1 MSTYR
6 FTLSSMVVLLIVLA
20 TAPALTSADDPLTV
34 YSGRNESL
42 IGPIL
47 AQFTQDTGVEIEVLY
62 GGTSAVANQIL
73 TEGAN
78 SPADVFI
85 AQDGGAL
92 GALADAGLLAE
103 LPEATLARIAD
114 PAFVSPDGVWT
125 GLSGRARVLV
135 YNPELLAEMDLELP
149 ESILDLT
156 DESWRGLV
164 GWAPTNASFVANV
177 TAMRVLLGDCDAE
190 DWLIGMLAND
200 VQPYPKNTPIV
211 QAVISGEVV
220 AGLVNHYYLFR
231 FLAEDPDITATL
243 HFFPGGDV
251 GSLINVA
258 GAAIL
263 ATSDQP
269 DVAQQL
275 INYLLSDAAQEY
287 FAQTTYEYPLVDGSR
302 ADGEL
307 ARAGGYRGAGNRPV
321 RTRRSAS
328 NFGNDRRKRRSGL
341 ELSAYHRRRCGR
353 PASPPIEESC
363 SYRTSSH
370 RDSGQTGIRIRY

>member
-1 MSTYR
+1 MSTHR
-6 FTLSSMVVLLIVLA
+6 FKLSGIVLMLIVLVI
-20 TAPALTSADDPLTV
+20 APGLTSADDALTV

-47 AQFTQDTGVEIEVLY
+47 AQFSEDTGVEIEVLY

-92 GALADAGLLAE
+92 GALAAAEMLAE
-103 LPEATLARIAD
+103 LPEETLARVAD

-135 YNPELLAEMDLELP
+135 YNPELLAEMGLELP
-149 ESILDLT
+149 DSILDLT
-156 DESWRGLV
+156 DETWRGLV
-164 GWAPTNASFVANV
+164 GWAPTNASFVANI

-190 DWLIGMLAND
+190 DWLAGMIAND

-211 QAVISGEVV
+211 QAVINGEVV
-220 AGLVNHYYLFR
+220 VGLVNHYYLFR
-231 FLAEDPDITATL
+231 FLAEDPEITSTL

-251 GSLINVA
+251 GSLINIA

-269 DVAQQL
+269 DAAQQL
-275 INYLLSDAAQEY
+275 VNYLLSDAAQEY
-287 FAQTTYEYPLVDGSR
+287 FARTTYEYPLVDSVEPSVDLPAL
-302 ADGEL
+302 ADIEAPEIDLSEL
-307 ARAGGYRGAGNRPV
+307 DDLQA
-321 RTRRSAS
+321 T
-328 NFGNDRRKRRSGL
+328 L
-341 ELSAYHRRRCGR
+341 EM
-353 PASPPIEESC
+353 IEESGAL
-363 SYRTSSH
+363 
-370 RDSGQTGIRIRY
+370 D

>member
-1 MSTYR
+1 MTTYKFR
-6 FTLSSMVVLLIVLA
+6 PSSYVLILILLA
-20 TAPALTSADDPLTV
+20 AAPALTSAGDALTI

-47 AQFTQDTGVEIEVLY
+47 AQFADDTGVEIEVLY

-78 SPADVFI
+78 SPADVFL

-92 GALADAGLLAE
+92 GALSAAELLAI
-103 LPEATLARIAD
+103 LPEETLARVAD
-114 PAFVSPDGVWT
+114 PAFVSPQGLWT

-135 YNPELLAEMDLELP
+135 YNPELLAEMGLELP
-149 ESILDLT
+149 DSILDLT
-156 DESWRGLV
+156 AEPWRGLV

-190 DWLIGMLAND
+190 DWLAGMIANG

-211 QAVISGEVV
+211 QAVINGEVV

-231 FLAEDPDITATL
+231 FLAEDPDVTAAL

-263 ATSDQP
+263 ASSDQP
-269 DVAQQL
+269 DEALQL
-275 INYLLSDAAQEY
+275 INYLLGDAAQEY
-287 FAQTTYEYPLVDGSR
+287 FARTTYEYPLAASIEPTVDLPAL
-302 ADGEL
+302 ADIEAPEIDLSEL
-307 ARAGGYRGAGNRPV
+307 EDLQA
-321 RTRRSAS
+321 T
-328 NFGNDRRKRRSGL
+328 L
-341 ELSAYHRRRCGR
+341 EM
-353 PASPPIEESC
+353 IEESGAL
-363 SYRTSSH
+363 
-370 RDSGQTGIRIRY
+370 D

>member
-1 MSTYR
+1 MSLKHR
-6 FTLSSMVVLLIVLA
+6 SLIGLALLLFCFALS
-20 TAPALTSADDPLTV
+20 PALAQDALTV

-47 AQFTQDTGVEIEVLY
+47 AQFTEDTGVEVEILY

-92 GALADAGLLAE
+92 GALAAADMLAQ
-103 LPEATLARIAD
+103 LPEATLGRVVD
-114 PAFVSPDGVWT
+114 SAFVSPDGVWT

-135 YNPELLAEMDLELP
+135 YNPELLEEAGLELP

-156 DESWRGLV
+156 GEEWRGIV

-190 DWLIGMLAND
+190 DWLAGMIANGAQ
-200 VQPYPKNTPIV
+200 VYPKNTPIV
-211 QAVISGEVV
+211 QATIDGEIV
-220 AGLVNHYYLFR
+220 AGLVNHYYLYR
-231 FLAEDPDITATL
+231 FLAEDPSVTATL

-251 GSLINVA
+251 GSLINIA

-263 ATSDQP
+263 ESSDQP
-269 DVAQQL
+269 ELALQL
-275 INYLLSDAAQEY
+275 VDYLLSDAAQEY
-287 FAQTTYEYPLVDGSR
+287 FAGKTFEYPLVEGVPPSVDIKPL
-302 ADGEL
+302 ADIEAPEIDLSDLDDLQG
-307 ARAGGYRGAGNRPV
+307 
-321 RTRRSAS
+321 T
-328 NFGNDRRKRRSGL
+328 L
-341 ELSAYHRRRCGR
+341 EI
-353 PASPPIEESC
+353 IE
-363 SYRTSSH
+363 
-370 RDSGQTGIRIRY
+370 DSGALD